1 MLYIFYTYSVSK
13 PKNMIIRRHT
23 TIPRQRNATTT

>member
-1 MLYIFYTYSVSK
+1 
-13 PKNMIIRRHT
+13 MIIRRHT